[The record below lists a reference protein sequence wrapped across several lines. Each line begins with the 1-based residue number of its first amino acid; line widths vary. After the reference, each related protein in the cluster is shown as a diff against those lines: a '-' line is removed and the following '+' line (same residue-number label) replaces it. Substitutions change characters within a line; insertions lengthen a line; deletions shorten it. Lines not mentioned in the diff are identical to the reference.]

1 LIQLPRRP
9 LGLLKKRFPNYV
21 LPSDRGATLFGHEM
35 EVPRLTPRNDMKG
48 ETPRLTPRGDEKKRL
63 GVTAG
68 GLTQN
73 IFETAFIEKVEV
85 NKKKS

>member
-1 LIQLPRRP
+1 VI
-9 LGLLKKRFPNYV
+9 
-21 LPSDRGATLFGHEM
+21 
-35 EVPRLTPRNDMKG
+35 
-48 ETPRLTPRGDEKKRL
+48 KKRL

-68 GLTQN
+68 RLTQN

>member
-1 LIQLPRRP
+1 VI
-9 LGLLKKRFPNYV
+9 KKRLGV
-21 LPSDRGATLFGHEM
+21 A
-35 EVPRLTPRNDMKG
+35 
-48 ETPRLTPRGDEKKRL
+48 KKRL

-68 GLTQN
+68 RLTQN

>member
-1 LIQLPRRP
+1 
-9 LGLLKKRFPNYV
+9 
-21 LPSDRGATLFGHEM
+21 M

-63 GVTAG
+63 GVTKKASRGDEKKKSLGVIKKRLGMEAG

>member
-1 LIQLPRRP
+1 VI
-9 LGLLKKRFPNYV
+9 
-21 LPSDRGATLFGHEM
+21 
-35 EVPRLTPRNDMKG
+35 
-48 ETPRLTPRGDEKKRL
+48 KKRL